1 MKRISQFAY
10 SNGLLDTVKIN
21 PVKRTKVIT
30 AKLVMVSTL
39 VLTFSGCAVV
49 VENGESQW
57 DFDHQIQFKQT
68 KLDNGHYKLQVIPQ
82 NKTRF
87 NKLAT
92 FLLRQS
98 KDICGS
104 YGYSIKIIGGVQGFH
119 EAEGAPN
126 KIMSSLTAEVNC
138 QPS

>member
-1 MKRISQFAY
+1 MIKNYLHQFFAPFKARN
-10 SNGLLDTVKIN
+10 SAL
-21 PVKRTKVIT
+21 VI
-30 AKLVMVSTL
+30 ALILGV
-39 VLTFSGCAVV
+39 SGCAVV

-57 DFDHQIQFKQT
+57 DFDHQVQFKQT
-68 KLDNGHYKLQVIPQ
+68 KLGEGHYKLKVIPQ

-104 YGYSIKIIGGVQGFH
+104 YGYSIKVLGGVQGFH
-119 EAEGAPN
+119 EVEGAPN
-126 KIMSSLTAEVNC
+126 KIMSSLTAEIICTND
-138 QPS
+138 